1 MMNWFKQ
8 KRQSKQIILN
18 LYRSSRQIF
27 LKFCYFIIFVLLLSC
42 GGDAANKD
50 KNRPLENVETESTST
65 TNTRSKTILF
75 FGDSLTAGYGLDD
88 INDAFPAIVQSMV
101 DSLGLDYTVI
111 NSGLSGETSAGG
123 RSRIKWVLNQKIDV
137 FVLELGAND
146 GLRGVPLQETRE
158 NLQAIIDAVH
168 DKEPDAI
175 IILAGMQL
183 PPNMGPAYTT
193 GFSTIYYELAEKN
206 ELEFIPFIL
215 KDVGG
220 IPELNQED
228 GIHPTAEGQKIVASN
243 VWTVLEKVIN

>member
-1 MMNWFKQ
+1 MQ
-8 KRQSKQIILN
+8 KKQSKQMIFN
-18 LYRSSRQIF
+18 LYGSLKQIF
-27 LKFCYFIIFVLLLSC
+27 LKFCYFMISLLLLSC
-42 GGDAANKD
+42 GGDTSKKE
-50 KNRPLENVETESTST
+50 KNEEIETSEIEITTAENT
-65 TNTRSKTILF
+65 TTKTILF

-88 INDAFPAIVQSMV
+88 INDAYPAIIQATI

-146 GLRGVPLQETRE
+146 GLRGIPLKETRE

-168 DKEPDAI
+168 EQEPGAT

-183 PPNMGPAYTT
+183 PPNMGPEYITE
-193 GFSTIYYELAEKN
+193 FSTIFPELSKKN
-206 ELEFIPFIL
+206 ELELIPFIL
-215 KDVGG
+215 EDVGG

-228 GIHPTAEGQKIVASN
+228 GIHPTIEGQKIVATN
-243 VWTVLEKVIN
+243 VWAVLEKVIKK